1 MPDGQKYRLLAEVVD
16 GGPTFEGASESECI
30 IDLDNFKLLRNSLD
44 QVSMHLHALDRLP
57 TIVCKLCTTMERNL
71 IKHSDS
77 GCPKMFNCCFKC
89 LGMHPRSA
97 CQGKYYRL
105 PSGVCWGCW
114 MPLQNFFGFSFH
126 PKDQEF
132 LGVGCSNP
140 AKNVLKFIAILFFH
154 NRELLPHVV
163 CPPANMDDYI
173 SWLFAPSG
181 GASVAGQGQLPNILT
196 LLVEALK

>member
-1 MPDGQKYRLLAEVVD
+1 
-16 GGPTFEGASESECI
+16 
-30 IDLDNFKLLRNSLD
+30 
-44 QVSMHLHALDRLP
+44 
-57 TIVCKLCTTMERNL
+57 
-71 IKHSDS
+71 
-77 GCPKMFNCCFKC
+77 
-89 LGMHPRSA
+89 
-97 CQGKYYRL
+97 
-105 PSGVCWGCW
+105 

-154 NRELLPHVV
+154 NRELLPRVV